1 MKKVV
6 ATTDSVVGAV
16 WFLFKRFSA
25 CPFVAV
31 VLMFGSED
39 LLLKKGE
46 YAMLWRVSHISD
58 ARTLKKSHVSEINVK
73 DQAIS
78 LEKQGQGFHLRLASF
93 LLFGIARIHD
103 MKTSFLK
110 QDAILSASNIE
121 KGKATASVNL
131 PTNQPVAVNAVSS
144 NDLSLFVPV
153 VGDLDEMLAAEQY
166 AQAFEFAPERHVKE
180 IIPPF
185 TPGGYSSAGDYSLG
199 ENVPT
204 PEVRRE
210 GEDMNQFSLGLDDSN
225 MQAPNINDTDND
237 FPGGGDFDEPEHELR
252 PSLGSLGSPAPVLAV
267 MPVKTRKAAA
277 APKAVF
283 NKNTTIH
290 PDVYSKAW
298 LKDVSDI
305 VHSEQPATHS
315 RRQEIA
321 SSLTY
326 ESSFSVPTLFGMSD
340 KLRSLFAVSA
350 ASASRRVVDPV
361 FQSAEPLE
369 AAEFDAAGDDY
380 QQGNDEPS
388 FQAEPEFSFNT
399 PAAPAQASEAL
410 DLSPVAASSPLSAD
424 DNPYPTVGDALSK
437 RSLSVLS
444 VFESFSSGSK
454 PVSFLAASKGE
465 SKSRAAQLFF
475 EVLVLHSAGKVK
487 ARQAGKDIVM
497 EVNLSS
503 GQKRASFGSD
513 SGSRKRTVKP

>member
-1 MKKVV
+1 
-6 ATTDSVVGAV
+6 
-16 WFLFKRFSA
+16 
-25 CPFVAV
+25 
-31 VLMFGSED
+31 MFGSED

-73 DQAIS
+73 EQANS
-78 LEKQGQGFHLRLASF
+78 LEKQGHGFHLRMASF

-110 QDAILSASNIE
+110 QDAVLSASNIE

-131 PTNQPVAVNAVSS
+131 PSNQPVAVNAISS

-166 AQAFEFAPERHVKE
+166 AQTFEFAPERQVSE
-180 IIPPF
+180 IIPPY
-185 TPGGYSSAGDYSLG
+185 TPGGYMQGDYSNAGGFSLTEDIVEDPEVQRKG
-199 ENVPT
+199 ENL
-204 PEVRRE
+204 
-210 GEDMNQFSLGLDDSN
+210 DQFSLSLNDSN
-225 MQAPNINDTDND
+225 MQAPDLDDT
-237 FPGGGDFDEPEHELR
+237 GGFAGEEPFEGEALR
-252 PSLGSLGSPAPVLAV
+252 ASLGSSFASPAPVVALL
-267 MPVKTRKAAA
+267 PGKTRKVAA

-290 PDVYSKAW
+290 PDVYSRAW

-305 VHSEQPATHS
+305 THSEQPATHS
-315 RRQEIA
+315 RRQDIA

-340 KLRSLFAVSA
+340 RLTSMFSVA
-350 ASASRRVVDPV
+350 AAAAPRKVVDAV
-361 FQSAEPLE
+361 FQQAEPLQE
-369 AAEFDAAGDDY
+369 QGFQQNLDDFPP
-380 QQGNDEPS
+380 GDEPS
-388 FQAEPEFSFNT
+388 YNEPEEFSFHT
-399 PAAPAQASEAL
+399 PAAPVQAGVSQLE
-410 DLSPVAASSPLSAD
+410 SPVAAASPQSPEE
-424 DNPYPTVGDALSK
+424 NHCPTVGDALSK

-465 SKSRAAQLFF
+465 SKTRAAQLFF
-475 EVLVLHSAGKVK
+475 EVLVLHSAGRVK
-487 ARQAGKDIVM
+487 ARQSGKDVVM
-497 EVNLSS
+497 DILLSS

>member
-1 MKKVV
+1 
-6 ATTDSVVGAV
+6 
-16 WFLFKRFSA
+16 
-25 CPFVAV
+25 
-31 VLMFGSED
+31 MFGSED

-185 TPGGYSSAGDYSLG
+185 TPGGYSNAGDYSLG

-210 GEDMNQFSLGLDDSN
+210 GEDINQFSLGLDDSN
-225 MQAPNINDTDND
+225 MQAPDINDTDND
-237 FPGGGDFDEPEHELR
+237 FPAGGDFDEPEQELR
-252 PSLGSLGSPAPVLAV
+252 PSLGSFGSPAPVLAV
-267 MPVKTRKAAA
+267 APVKSRKAAA

-305 VHSEQPATHS
+305 IHSEQPATHS

-340 KLRSLFAVSA
+340 KLRSMFSVSA
-350 ASASRRVVDPV
+350 AAAPRRVVEPV
-361 FQSAEPLE
+361 FQLAEPLE
-369 AAEFDAAGDDY
+369 AAGFDPMVHGDDY
-380 QQGNDEPS
+380 QQGNEPS
-388 FQAEPEFSFNT
+388 FQDEPEFSFHT
-399 PAAPAQASEAL
+399 PAAPAHADQAL
-410 DLSPVAASSPLSAD
+410 DASPTAGASPHSPE
-424 DNPYPTVGDALSK
+424 DNPNPTVGDALSK

-475 EVLVLHSAGKVK
+475 EVLVLHSAGRVK

-497 EVNLSS
+497 DISLSS

-513 SGSRKRTVKP
+513 SGSRKRAVKL

>member
-1 MKKVV
+1 
-6 ATTDSVVGAV
+6 
-16 WFLFKRFSA
+16 
-25 CPFVAV
+25 
-31 VLMFGSED
+31 MFGSED

-73 DQAIS
+73 DQANS
-78 LEKQGQGFHLRLASF
+78 LEKQGHGFHLRMASF

-131 PTNQPVAVNAVSS
+131 PSNQPIAVNTVSS

-166 AQAFEFAPERHVKE
+166 AQTFEFGQPLERRVHEVV
-180 IIPPF
+180 PPF
-185 TPGGYSSAGDYSLG
+185 TPGSYSNMSGGGLSGIID
-199 ENVPT
+199 T
-204 PEVRRE
+204 PEIQRNE
-210 GEDMNQFSLGLDDSN
+210 NPDQSSPFLNTSDFE
-225 MQAPNINDTDND
+225 APNMSYE
-237 FPGGGDFDEPEHELR
+237 EPDMPFNEPDL
-252 PSLGSLGSPAPVLAV
+252 PQNLSFNSPAPVL
-267 MPVKTRKAAA
+267 PVVPGKTRKAAS

-290 PDVYSKAW
+290 PDVYSRAW

-305 VHSEQPATHS
+305 THSEQPATHS
-315 RRQEIA
+315 RRQDIA

-326 ESSFSVPTLFGMSD
+326 ESSFGVPTLFGMSD
-340 KLRSLFAVSA
+340 RLTSMFAVSA
-350 ASASRRVVDPV
+350 AAGPRRIVDPILE
-361 FQSAEPLE
+361 SAANAVDNFGPE
-369 AAEFDAAGDDY
+369 DDIP
-380 QQGNDEPS
+380 DEPS
-388 FQAEPEFSFNT
+388 LYEPQSSFHT
-399 PAAPAQASEAL
+399 PAAPVQALAPE
-410 DLSPVAASSPLSAD
+410 SPNGDESPDAVASPQSPE
-424 DNPYPTVGDALSK
+424 DNPNPTVGDALSK

-444 VFESFSSGSK
+444 VFESFSNGSK
-454 PVSFLAASKGE
+454 PVSFLSASKGE

-475 EVLVLHSAGKVK
+475 EVLVLHSAGRVK

-497 EVNLSS
+497 DISLSS

-513 SGSRKRTVKP
+513 SGSRKRTVKA